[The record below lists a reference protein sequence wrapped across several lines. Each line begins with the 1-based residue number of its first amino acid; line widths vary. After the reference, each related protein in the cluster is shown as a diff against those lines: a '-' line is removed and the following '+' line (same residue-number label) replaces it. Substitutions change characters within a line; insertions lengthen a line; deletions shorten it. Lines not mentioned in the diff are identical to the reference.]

1 MLSELATDTI
11 VEIINDIIDNI
22 DNKVNEKHIYKID
35 VKLVLDCYCQ
45 PIAAEWWFRNK
56 EG

>member
-22 DNKVNEKHIYKID
+22 DNNNVNEKNI
-35 VKLVLDCYCQ
+35 
-45 PIAAEWWFRNK
+45 
-56 EG
+56 